1 MALSTAFQT
10 KQNTRVIIGTEVTM
24 GTACDEDSGVTI
36 EMPVTDYSFDEIHKH
51 SLSVAPPRTGSGAFT
66 QSDDM
71 VKWQRHDRMFDISL
85 TFHGTKQAID
95 RVCLALF
102 EDGSS
107 PNALLGSMPDTTD
120 FRDGQ
125 SNIVP
130 VTLWFENAAHA
141 GVGTE
146 LYFTSCICTGL
157 TLSGDISSNG
167 GVVMCTAT
175 FSTAYAPT
183 EAALTI
189 EATSATNTVISD
201 QTTMFNMH
209 DLTVETLNEQDLLLY
224 SFELAIAR
232 PVNRI
237 GFDNGSNFKPQGYS
251 VGGYE
256 VTGSLTC
263 KRDAESLE
271 AIDTDMATPK
281 ALALSA
287 GDVFQIDAPKVIID
301 SAGISLDDDGWKQTI
316 PLVFTYDSAATSNTI
331 VSIKTA

>member
-1 MALSTAFQT
+1 MAISSAFQT

-51 SLSVAPPRTGSGAFT
+51 SLSVAPPRTGSGALT

-71 VKWQRHDRMFDISL
+71 VKWQRHDRMFDVSIS
-85 TFHGTKQAID
+85 FHGTAQSIN

-102 EDGSS
+102 GDGDGT
-107 PNALLGSMPDTTD
+107 NTLIGSMPSITD
-120 FRDGQ
+120 FRDGVA
-125 SNIVP
+125 NIVP
-130 VTLWFENAAHA
+130 VTLWFENSAHA
-141 GVGTE
+141 GQNTD

-167 GVVMCTAT
+167 GVVMATAT
-175 FSTAYAPT
+175 FQTGYAPT

-201 QTTMFNMH
+201 QITMFNMH

-237 GFDNGSNFKPQGYS
+237 GFDNGSNFKPQGYAL
-251 VGGYE
+251 GGYE

-271 AIDTDMATPK
+271 AIDTDMASPK

-287 GDVFQIDAPKVIID
+287 GDVFQIDAPKCIID
-301 SAGISLDDDGWKQTI
+301 SAGISLDDDGWKQSI
-316 PLVFTYDSAATSNTI
+316 PFRCVYSGATTSTI
-331 VSIKTA
+331 VEIKTA

>member
-10 KQNTRVIIGTEVTM
+10 KQNTNVVIGTEVTM
-24 GTACDEDSGVTI
+24 GTATLAAGTTL

-51 SLSVAPPRTGSGAFT
+51 SLSVAPPRVGSGAFT

-71 VKWQRHDRMFDISL
+71 VKWQRHDRMFDISI
-85 TFHGTKQAID
+85 TFHASAQAID

-107 PNALLGSMPDTTD
+107 PNVLTGDMPDTTD

-130 VTLWFENAAHA
+130 VTLWFENSAHA
-141 GVGTE
+141 GEGTD
-146 LYFTSCICTGL
+146 LYFTSCLCTGL
-157 TLSGDISSNG
+157 TLTGDIASNG

-175 FSTAYAPT
+175 FQTGYAPT
-183 EAALTI
+183 EGALTF
-189 EATSATNTVISD
+189 TGGTHTLLSA
-201 QTTMFNMH
+201 QQTMFNMH

-237 GFDNGSNFKPQGYS
+237 GFDNGSNFKPQGYAL
-251 VGGYE
+251 GGYE

-287 GDVFQIDAPKVIID
+287 GDVFQIDAPKVMID
-301 SAGISLDDDGWKQTI
+301 TAGISLDDDGWKQTI
-316 PLVFTYDSAATSNTI
+316 PFRCTYSGATTSTI

>member
-10 KQNTRVIIGTEVTM
+10 KQNTNVVIGTEVTM
-24 GTACDEDSGVTI
+24 GTATVAAGTTI

-71 VKWQRHDRMFDISL
+71 VKWQRHDRMFDISI
-85 TFHGTKQAID
+85 TFHSTAQAIN

-102 EDGSS
+102 GDGDGT
-107 PNALLGSMPDTTD
+107 NTLIGSMPSVTD

-125 SNIVP
+125 SNAVP
-130 VTLWFENAAHA
+130 VTLWFENSGHA
-141 GVGTE
+141 GESTD

-157 TLSGDISSNG
+157 TLSGDIASNG
-167 GVVMCTAT
+167 GVVMATAT
-175 FSTAYAPT
+175 FQTAYAPT
-183 EAALTI
+183 EGTLTFTGGTHTLLT
-189 EATSATNTVISD
+189 A

-224 SFELAIAR
+224 GFELSIAR

-237 GFDNGSNFKPQGYS
+237 GFDNSSNFKPMGYS
-251 VGGYE
+251 LGGYE

-263 KRDAESLE
+263 KRDAESTD
-271 AIDTDMATPK
+271 AIDTSTPV

-287 GDVFQIDAPKVIID
+287 GDVYQIDAPKCVVD
-301 SAGISLDDDGWKQTI
+301 SSGISMDDDGWKQTI
-316 PLVFTYDSAATSNTI
+316 PFICTYSGATTSTI

>member
-10 KQNTRVIIGTEVTM
+10 KQNANVVIGTEVTM
-24 GTACDEDSGVTI
+24 GTATVAAGTTI

-71 VKWQRHDRMFDISL
+71 VKWQRHDRMFDISI
-85 TFHGTKQAID
+85 TFHSTAQSIN
-95 RVCLALF
+95 RVCGALF
-102 EDGSS
+102 GDSDGT
-107 PNALLGSMPDTTD
+107 NTLIGSMPSIVD

-125 SNIVP
+125 SNAVP
-130 VTLWFENAAHA
+130 VTLWFENSAHA
-141 GVGTE
+141 GAATD

-157 TLSGDISSNG
+157 TLSGDIAANG
-167 GVVMCTAT
+167 GVVMATAT
-175 FSTAYAPT
+175 FQTGYAPT
-183 EAALTI
+183 EGALTFTGGTHTLLT
-189 EATSATNTVISD
+189 A

-224 SFELAIAR
+224 SFELTIAR

-237 GFDNGSNFKPQGYS
+237 GFDNGSNFKPMGYS
-251 VGGYE
+251 LGGYE

-263 KRDAESLE
+263 KRDAESTD
-271 AIDTDMATPK
+271 AIDTSTPV

-287 GDVFQIDAPKVIID
+287 GDVYQIDAPKCVVD
-301 SAGISLDDDGWKQTI
+301 NSGISFDDDGWKQTI
-316 PLVFTYDSAATSNTI
+316 PFRCTYSGATSNTI
-331 VSIKTA
+331 VEIKTA

>member
-10 KQNTRVIIGTEVTM
+10 KQNTNVVIGTEVTM
-24 GTACDEDSGVTI
+24 GTATLAAGTTL

-51 SLSVAPPRTGSGAFT
+51 SLSVAPPRVGSGAFT

-71 VKWQRHDRMFDISL
+71 VKWQRHDRMFDISI
-85 TFHGTKQAID
+85 TFHASAQAID

-107 PNALLGSMPDTTD
+107 PNALTGDMPDTTD

-130 VTLWFENAAHA
+130 VTLWFENSAHA
-141 GVGTE
+141 GEGTD
-146 LYFTSCICTGL
+146 LYFTSCLCTGL
-157 TLSGDISSNG
+157 TLTGDIASNG

-175 FSTAYAPT
+175 FQTGYAPT
-183 EAALTI
+183 EGALTF
-189 EATSATNTVISD
+189 TGGTHTLLSA
-201 QTTMFNMH
+201 QQTMFNMH

-237 GFDNGSNFKPQGYS
+237 GFDNGSNFKPQGYAL
-251 VGGYE
+251 GGYE

-287 GDVFQIDAPKVIID
+287 GDVFQIDAPKVMID
-301 SAGISLDDDGWKQTI
+301 TAGISLDDDGWKQTI
-316 PLVFTYDSAATSNTI
+316 PFRCTYSGATTSTI

>member
-1 MALSTAFQT
+1 MTLSTAFQT
-10 KQNTRVIIGTEVTM
+10 KQNTKVIIGTEATM
-24 GTACDEDSGVTI
+24 GTAALATANSI

-71 VKWQRHDRMFDISL
+71 VKWQRHDRMYDISI
-85 TFHGTKQAID
+85 TFHGTAQSIN

-102 EDGSS
+102 GDGDGT
-107 PNALLGSMPDTTD
+107 NTLIGSMPSVTD

-125 SNIVP
+125 SNTVP
-130 VTLWFENAAHA
+130 VTLWFENSAHA
-141 GVGTE
+141 GSGTD
-146 LYFTSCICTGL
+146 LFFTSCMCTGL
-157 TLSGDISSNG
+157 TLSGDIASNG

-175 FSTAYAPT
+175 FQTGYQPT
-183 EAALTI
+183 ESALTFGGGGG
-189 EATSATNTVISD
+189 THTVISD

-224 SFELAIAR
+224 SFELSIQR

-237 GFDNGSNFKPQGYS
+237 GFDNGSNFKPHGYAL
-251 VGGYE
+251 GGYE

-263 KRDAESLE
+263 KRDSESLE
-271 AIDTDMATPK
+271 AIDADMATPQ

-287 GDVFQIDAPKVIID
+287 GDVFQIDAPKCIID
-301 SAGISLDDDGWKQTI
+301 TSSISFDDDGWKQTI
-316 PLVFTYDSAATSNTI
+316 PFMCTYSGATSSTI

>member
-24 GTACDEDSGVTI
+24 GTPCNEDSGVTI

-51 SLSVAPPRTGSGAFT
+51 SLSVAPPRAGAGAFT

-71 VKWQRHDRMFDISL
+71 VKWQRHDRMFDISI
-85 TFHGTKQAID
+85 TFHATAQAIN
-95 RVCLALF
+95 RVCGALYGDD
-102 EDGSS
+102 DGT
-107 PNALLGSMPDTTD
+107 NTLIGSMPAITH
-120 FRDGQ
+120 FKDGV
-125 SNIVP
+125 SNAVP
-130 VTLWFENAAHA
+130 VTLWFENASHA
-141 GVGTE
+141 GEGTD
-146 LYFTSCICTGL
+146 LFFTSCVCTSL
-157 TLSGDISSNG
+157 TLTGDIASNG
-167 GVVMCTAT
+167 GVVMGTAT
-175 FSTAYAPT
+175 FQTAYQPT

-189 EATSATNTVISD
+189 ESTSGQNTLISD

-224 SFELAIAR
+224 SFDLNIAR

-237 GFDNGSNFKPQGYS
+237 GFDNSSNFKPMGYS
-251 VGGYE
+251 LGGYE

-271 AIDTDMATPK
+271 AIDTDMSVPK

-287 GDVFQIDAPKVIID
+287 GDVFQIDAPKVFID
-301 SAGISLDDDGWKQTI
+301 GAGISMDDDGWKQTI
-316 PLVFTYDSAATSNTI
+316 PFRCTYSGATSSTI

>member
-1 MALSTAFQT
+1 MAKSATFQT
-10 KQNTRVIIGTEVTM
+10 KQNTTVVIGTEVTM
-24 GTACDEDSGVTI
+24 GTATVAAGTTL
-36 EMPVTDYSFDEIHKH
+36 EMPVTDYSFSEIKKH
-51 SLSVAPPRTGSGAFT
+51 SLSVAPPRSGTGAFT

-71 VKWQRHDRMFDISL
+71 VKWQRHDRMYDISI
-85 TFHGTKQAID
+85 TFHGTAKAID

-102 EDGSS
+102 EDGST
-107 PNALLGSMPDTTD
+107 PNALLGSAPIVTS
-120 FRDGQ
+120 FVHGA

-130 VTLWFENAAHA
+130 VTLWFENSGHDGNA
-141 GVGTE
+141 VDM
-146 LYFTSCICTGL
+146 YFTSCVCTGL
-157 TLSGDISSNG
+157 TLTGDIGSNG
-167 GVVMCTAT
+167 GVVMGTAT
-175 FSTAYAPT
+175 FQTAYAPT
-183 EAALTI
+183 EGALTFSGGGG
-189 EATSATNTVISD
+189 THPVISD

-263 KRDAESLE
+263 KRDAESTD
-271 AIDTDMATPK
+271 AIDTSTPV

-287 GDVFQIDAPKVIID
+287 GDVFQIDAPKVYAD
-301 SAGISLDDDGWKQTI
+301 TSAISFDDDGWKQTI
-316 PLVFTYDSAATSNTI
+316 PLRFTYDSAATTSTI
-331 VSIKTA
+331 VEIKTA

>member
-10 KQNTRVIIGTEVTM
+10 KQNTRVIIGTEATM
-24 GTACDEDSGVTI
+24 GTPASEDTAATI

-71 VKWQRHDRMFDISL
+71 VKWQRHDRMFDISI
-85 TFHGTKQAID
+85 TFHGTAQAIN
-95 RVCLALF
+95 RVCGALF
-102 EDGSS
+102 GDDDGT
-107 PNALLGSMPDTTD
+107 NTLIGSMPSVTD
-120 FRDGQ
+120 FRHGQ
-125 SNIVP
+125 SNAVP
-130 VTLWFENAAHA
+130 VTLWFENSAHA
-141 GVGTE
+141 GQGTDM
-146 LYFTSCICTGL
+146 YFTSCLCTGL
-157 TLSGDISSNG
+157 TLSGDIGSNG
-167 GVVMCTAT
+167 GVVMATAT
-175 FSTAYAPT
+175 FQTAYAPT
-183 EAALTI
+183 EAAFTLET
-189 EATSATNTVISD
+189 TSATNTAISD

-263 KRDAESLE
+263 KRDAESTD
-271 AIDTDMATPK
+271 AIDTATPV

-287 GDVFQIDAPKVIID
+287 GDVYQIDAPKCVVD
-301 SAGISLDDDGWKQTI
+301 ASSISMDDDGWKQTI
-316 PLVFTYDSAATSNTI
+316 PFRCTYSGATSATI

>member
-10 KQNTRVIIGTEVTM
+10 KQNANVVIGTEVTM
-24 GTACDEDSGVTI
+24 GTATVAAGTTI

-71 VKWQRHDRMFDISL
+71 VKWQRHDRMFDISI
-85 TFHGTKQAID
+85 TFHSTAQAIN
-95 RVCLALF
+95 RVCGALF
-102 EDGSS
+102 GDSDGT
-107 PNALLGSMPDTTD
+107 NTLIGSMPSVVD

-125 SNIVP
+125 SNAVP
-130 VTLWFENAAHA
+130 VTLWFENSAHA
-141 GVGTE
+141 GVGTD

-157 TLSGDISSNG
+157 TLSGDIASNG
-167 GVVMCTAT
+167 GVVMATAT
-175 FSTAYAPT
+175 FQTGYAPT
-183 EAALTI
+183 EGALTFTGGTHTLLT
-189 EATSATNTVISD
+189 A

-224 SFELAIAR
+224 GFELAIAR

-237 GFDNGSNFKPQGYS
+237 GFDNGSNFKPMGYS
-251 VGGYE
+251 IGGYE

-263 KRDAESLE
+263 KRDAESTD
-271 AIDTDMATPK
+271 AIDTSTPV

-287 GDVFQIDAPKVIID
+287 GDVYQIDAPKVYVD
-301 SAGISLDDDGWKQTI
+301 SSGISFDDDGWKQTI
-316 PLVFTYDSAATSNTI
+316 PFRCTYTGATSNTI

>member
-10 KQNTRVIIGTEVTM
+10 KQNANVVIGTEVTM
-24 GTACDEDSGVTI
+24 GTATVASGTTI

-71 VKWQRHDRMFDISL
+71 VKWQRHDRMFDISI
-85 TFHGTKQAID
+85 TFHSTAQAIN
-95 RVCLALF
+95 RVCGALF
-102 EDGSS
+102 GDSDGT
-107 PNALLGSMPDTTD
+107 NTLIGSMPSVVD

-125 SNIVP
+125 SNAVP
-130 VTLWFENAAHA
+130 VTLWFENSAHA
-141 GVGTE
+141 GVGTD

-157 TLSGDISSNG
+157 TLSGDIASNG
-167 GVVMCTAT
+167 GVVMATAT
-175 FSTAYAPT
+175 FQTGYAPT
-183 EAALTI
+183 EGALTFTGGTHTLLT
-189 EATSATNTVISD
+189 A

-224 SFELAIAR
+224 GFELAIAR

-237 GFDNGSNFKPQGYS
+237 GFDNGSNFKPMGYS
-251 VGGYE
+251 IGGYE

-263 KRDAESLE
+263 KRDAESTD
-271 AIDTDMATPK
+271 AIDTSTPV

-287 GDVFQIDAPKVIID
+287 GDVYQIDAPKVYVD
-301 SAGISLDDDGWKQTI
+301 SSGISFDDDGWKQTI
-316 PLVFTYDSAATSNTI
+316 PFICTYTGATSNTI

>member
-10 KQNTRVIIGTEVTM
+10 KQNTRVIIGTEATL
-24 GTACDEDSGVTI
+24 GTAALATANSI

-71 VKWQRHDRMFDISL
+71 VKWQRHDRMFDVSI
-85 TFHGTKQAID
+85 TFHGTAQAIN
-95 RVCLALF
+95 RVCLTLF
-102 EDGSS
+102 EDGDGT
-107 PNALLGSMPDTTD
+107 NVLQGDMPDTTD

-125 SNIVP
+125 SNTVP
-130 VTLWFENAAHA
+130 VTLWFENSAHA
-141 GVGTE
+141 GEGTDM
-146 LYFTSCICTGL
+146 YFTSCICTGL
-157 TLSGDISSNG
+157 TLTGDIASNG

-175 FSTAYAPT
+175 FQTGYAPT
-183 EAALTI
+183 QGALTFSGGGG
-189 EATSATNTVISD
+189 THTVISD

-224 SFELAIAR
+224 GFELAIAR

-237 GFDNGSNFKPQGYS
+237 GFDNGSNFKPMGYAL
-251 VGGYE
+251 GGYE

-271 AIDTDMATPK
+271 AIDADMSSAQ

-287 GDVFQIDAPKVIID
+287 GDVFQIDAPKVYID
-301 SAGISLDDDGWKQTI
+301 TAGISMDDDGWKQTI
-316 PLVFTYDSAATSNTI
+316 PFRCTYSGATTSTI

>member
-10 KQNTRVIIGTEVTM
+10 KQNTRVIIGTEATV
-24 GTACDEDSGVTI
+24 GTAALATADSI

-51 SLSVAPPRTGSGAFT
+51 SLSVAPPRTGSGGFT

-71 VKWQRHDRMFDISL
+71 VKWQRHDRMFDISI
-85 TFHGTKQAID
+85 TFHGTAQAIN
-95 RVCLALF
+95 RVCETLF
-102 EDGSS
+102 EDG
-107 PNALLGSMPDTTD
+107 NGTNTLQGDMPDTTS
-120 FRDGQ
+120 FVDGV
-125 SNIVP
+125 SNTVP
-130 VTLWFENAAHA
+130 VTLWFENSAHA
-141 GVGTE
+141 GEGTDM
-146 LYFTSCICTGL
+146 YFTSCLCTGL
-157 TLSGDISSNG
+157 TLSGDIGSNG
-167 GVVMCTAT
+167 GVVMGTAT
-175 FSTAYAPT
+175 FQTAYAPT
-183 EAALTI
+183 EGALTFSGGGG
-189 EATSATNTVISD
+189 THTVISE

-263 KRDAESLE
+263 KRDAESTD
-271 AIDTDMATPK
+271 AIDTSTPV

-287 GDVFQIDAPKVIID
+287 GDVFQIDAPKVYAD
-301 SAGISLDDDGWKQTI
+301 TSAISFDDDGWKQTI
-316 PLVFTYDSAATSNTI
+316 PLRFTYDSAATTSTI
-331 VSIKTA
+331 VEIKTA

>member
-10 KQNTRVIIGTEVTM
+10 KQNTRVIIGTEATV
-24 GTACDEDSGVTI
+24 GTAALATADSI
-36 EMPVTDYSFDEIHKH
+36 EMPVTDYSFDEIKKH

-71 VKWQRHDRMFDISL
+71 VKWVRHDRMFDISM
-85 TFHGTKQAID
+85 TFHATAQAIN

-102 EDGSS
+102 EDGAS
-107 PNALLGSMPDTTD
+107 PNTLQGDMPDTTS
-120 FRDGQ
+120 FVDGV

-130 VTLWFENAAHA
+130 VTLWFENSSHA
-141 GVGTE
+141 GEGTDM
-146 LYFTSCICTGL
+146 YFTSCLCTGL
-157 TLSGDISSNG
+157 TLTGDIASNG

-175 FSTAYAPT
+175 FQTGYVPT
-183 EAALTI
+183 EAALTFSGGGG
-189 EATSATNTVISD
+189 THTVISD

-224 SFELAIAR
+224 GFDLNIAR

-251 VGGYE
+251 LGGYE

-263 KRDAESLE
+263 KRDAESTD
-271 AIDTDMATPK
+271 AIDTSTAV

-287 GDVFQIDAPKVIID
+287 GDVFQIDAPKVYVD
-301 SAGISLDDDGWKQTI
+301 NSAISFDDDGWKQTI
-316 PLVFTYDSAATSNTI
+316 PFRCTYSGATSSTI

>member
-10 KQNTRVIIGTEVTM
+10 KQNANVVIGTEVTM
-24 GTACDEDSGVTI
+24 GTATVAAGTTI

-71 VKWQRHDRMFDISL
+71 VKWQRHDRMFDISI
-85 TFHGTKQAID
+85 TFHSTAQAIN
-95 RVCLALF
+95 RVCGALF
-102 EDGSS
+102 GDSDGT
-107 PNALLGSMPDTTD
+107 NTLIGSMPSVVD

-125 SNIVP
+125 SNAVP
-130 VTLWFENAAHA
+130 VTLWFENSAHA
-141 GVGTE
+141 GVGTD

-157 TLSGDISSNG
+157 TLSGDIASNG
-167 GVVMCTAT
+167 GVVMATAT
-175 FSTAYAPT
+175 FQTGYAPT
-183 EAALTI
+183 EGALTFTGGTHTLLT
-189 EATSATNTVISD
+189 A

-224 SFELAIAR
+224 GFELAIAR

-237 GFDNGSNFKPQGYS
+237 GFDNGSNFKPMGYS
-251 VGGYE
+251 IGGYE

-263 KRDAESLE
+263 KRDAESTD
-271 AIDTDMATPK
+271 AIDTSTPV

-287 GDVFQIDAPKVIID
+287 GDVYQIDAPKVYVD
-301 SAGISLDDDGWKQTI
+301 SSGISFDDDGWKQTI
-316 PLVFTYDSAATSNTI
+316 PFICTYTGATSNTI

>member
-10 KQNTRVIIGTEVTM
+10 KQNTNVVIGTEVTM
-24 GTACDEDSGVTI
+24 GTATLAAGTTL

-51 SLSVAPPRTGSGAFT
+51 SLSVAPPRVGSGAFT

-71 VKWQRHDRMFDISL
+71 VKWQRHDRMFDISI
-85 TFHGTKQAID
+85 TFHASAQAID

-102 EDGSS
+102 EDGS
-107 PNALLGSMPDTTD
+107 PNALTGDMPDTTD

-130 VTLWFENAAHA
+130 VTLWFENSAHA
-141 GVGTE
+141 GEGTD
-146 LYFTSCICTGL
+146 LYFTSCLCTGL
-157 TLSGDISSNG
+157 TLTGDIASNG

-175 FSTAYAPT
+175 FQTGYAPT
-183 EAALTI
+183 EGALTF
-189 EATSATNTVISD
+189 TGGTHTLLSA
-201 QTTMFNMH
+201 QQTMFNMH

-237 GFDNGSNFKPQGYS
+237 GFDNGSNFKPQGYAL
-251 VGGYE
+251 GGYE

-287 GDVFQIDAPKVIID
+287 GDVFQIDAPKVMID
-301 SAGISLDDDGWKQTI
+301 TAGISLDDDGWKQTI
-316 PLVFTYDSAATSNTI
+316 PFRCTYSGATTSTI

>member
-10 KQNTRVIIGTEVTM
+10 KQNTNVIIGTEATV
-24 GTACDEDSGVTI
+24 GTAALATADSI

-51 SLSVAPPRTGSGAFT
+51 SLSVAPPRTGSGSFT

-85 TFHGTKQAID
+85 TFHATAQAIN

-107 PNALLGSMPDTTD
+107 PNTLQGDMPDTTSFVD
-120 FRDGQ
+120 AV
-125 SNIVP
+125 SNTVP
-130 VTLWFENAAHA
+130 VTIWFENSAHA
-141 GVGTE
+141 GEGTDM
-146 LYFTSCICTGL
+146 YFTSCLCTGL
-157 TLSGDISSNG
+157 TLSGDINSNG

-175 FSTAYAPT
+175 FQTGYAPT
-183 EAALTI
+183 EATLTFSGGGG
-189 EATSATNTVISD
+189 THTVISD

-224 SFELAIAR
+224 GFELAITR

-237 GFDNGSNFKPQGYS
+237 GFDNGSNFKPQGYAL
-251 VGGYE
+251 GGYE

-263 KRDAESLE
+263 KRDAESTD
-271 AIDTDMATPK
+271 AIDTSTPV

-287 GDVFQIDAPKVIID
+287 GDVYQIDAPKVYVD
-301 SAGISLDDDGWKQTI
+301 SSAISFDDDGWKQTI
-316 PLVFTYDSAATSNTI
+316 PFICTYSGASTSTI
-331 VSIKTA
+331 VEIKTA

>member
-1 MALSTAFQT
+1 MAISTAFQT
-10 KQNTRVIIGTEVTM
+10 KQNTNVVIGTEVTM
-24 GTACDEDSGVTI
+24 GTATLAAGTTL

-51 SLSVAPPRTGSGAFT
+51 SLSVAPPRVGSGAFT

-71 VKWQRHDRMFDISL
+71 VKWQRHDRMFDISI
-85 TFHGTKQAID
+85 TFHASAQAID

-102 EDGSS
+102 EDGAS
-107 PNALLGSMPDTTD
+107 PNALTGDMPDTTD

-130 VTLWFENAAHA
+130 VTLWFENSAHA
-141 GVGTE
+141 GNGTDTI
-146 LYFTSCICTGL
+146 FKSCICTGM
-157 TLSGDISSNG
+157 TLSGDIASNG
-167 GVVMCTAT
+167 GVVLCTAT
-175 FSTAYAPT
+175 FSTGYAPT
-183 EAALTI
+183 QAALTF
-189 EATSATNTVISD
+189 TGGTHTLLSA
-201 QTTMFNMH
+201 QQTMFNMH

-224 SFELAIAR
+224 SFELSIAR

-237 GFDNGSNFKPQGYS
+237 GFDNGSDFKPQGYS
-251 VGGYE
+251 LGGYE

-271 AIDTDMATPK
+271 AIDADMSSPQ

-287 GDVFQIDAPKVIID
+287 GDVFQIDAPKVMID
-301 SAGISLDDDGWKQTI
+301 AAGISLDDDGWKQTI
-316 PLVFTYDSAATSNTI
+316 PFRCTYAGATTSTI

>member
-10 KQNTRVIIGTEVTM
+10 KQNTRVIIGDEANM
-24 GTACDEDSGVTI
+24 GTAASEDTAATI

-71 VKWQRHDRMFDISL
+71 VKWQRHDRMYDISI
-85 TFHGTKQAID
+85 TFHGTAQSIN
-95 RVCLALF
+95 RVCKALF
-102 EDGSS
+102 GDGDGT
-107 PNALLGSMPDTTD
+107 NTLIGSMPSITD

-125 SNIVP
+125 SNSVP

-141 GVGTE
+141 GQGTDM
-146 LYFTSCICTGL
+146 YFTSCLCTGL
-157 TLSGDISSNG
+157 TLSGDIASNG

-175 FSTAYAPT
+175 FQTGYQPT

-189 EATSATNTVISD
+189 ESTSATNTAISD

-209 DLTVETLNEQDLLLY
+209 DLTVETLNAQDLLLY

-237 GFDNGSNFKPQGYS
+237 GFDNGSNFKPMGYS

-271 AIDTDMATPK
+271 AIDADMATPQ

-287 GDVFQIDAPKVIID
+287 GDVYQIDAPKCIID
-301 SAGISLDDDGWKQTI
+301 AASISMDDDGWKQTI
-316 PLVFTYDSAATSNTI
+316 PFRCTYSGAATSTI

>member
-10 KQNTRVIIGTEVTM
+10 KQNTKVIIGTEATL
-24 GTACDEDSGVTI
+24 GTAALATADSI

-51 SLSVAPPRTGSGAFT
+51 SLSVAPPRTGAGAFT

-71 VKWQRHDRMFDISL
+71 VKWQRHDRMFDVSI
-85 TFHGTKQAID
+85 TFHGTAQAIN
-95 RVCLALF
+95 RVCLTLF
-102 EDGSS
+102 GDGDGT
-107 PNALLGSMPDTTD
+107 NTLIGSMPSVTD
-120 FRDGQ
+120 FRHGQ
-125 SNIVP
+125 SNAVP
-130 VTLWFENAAHA
+130 VTLWFENSAHA
-141 GVGTE
+141 GQDTDM
-146 LYFTSCICTGL
+146 YFTSCLCTGL

-167 GVVMCTAT
+167 AVVMCTAT
-175 FSTAYAPT
+175 FQTGYQPT
-183 EAALTI
+183 QGALTFSGGGG
-189 EATSATNTVISD
+189 THTVISD

-232 PVNRI
+232 PINRI
-237 GFDNGSNFKPQGYS
+237 GFDNDNSFRPMGYS
-251 VGGYE
+251 LGGYE

-287 GDVFQIDAPKVIID
+287 GDVYQIDAPKVIID
-301 SAGISLDDDGWKQTI
+301 SAGISYDDDGWKQTI
-316 PLVFTYDSAATSNTI
+316 PFRCTYSGATSSTI

>member
-10 KQNTRVIIGTEVTM
+10 KQNTNVIIGTEATV
-24 GTACDEDSGVTI
+24 GTAALATADSI

-51 SLSVAPPRTGSGAFT
+51 SLSVAPPRTGSGSFT

-71 VKWQRHDRMFDISL
+71 VKWQRHDSMCDISM
-85 TFHGTKQAID
+85 TFHATAQAIN

-102 EDGSS
+102 EDGAS
-107 PNALLGSMPDTTD
+107 PNTLQGDMPDTTSFVD
-120 FRDGQ
+120 AV

-130 VTLWFENAAHA
+130 VTIWFENSAHA
-141 GVGTE
+141 GEGTDM
-146 LYFTSCICTGL
+146 YFTSCLCTGL
-157 TLSGDISSNG
+157 SFSGDISGNG
-167 GVVMCTAT
+167 GVVLCTAT
-175 FSTAYAPT
+175 FQTAYAPT
-183 EAALTI
+183 Q
-189 EATSATNTVISD
+189 ATLSFSGGGGTHTVISD

-224 SFELAIAR
+224 GFELAIAR

-237 GFDNGSNFKPQGYS
+237 GFDNGSNFKPQGYAL
-251 VGGYE
+251 GGYE

-263 KRDAESLE
+263 KRDAESTD
-271 AIDTDMATPK
+271 AIDTSTPV

-287 GDVFQIDAPKVIID
+287 GDVFQIDAPKVMVD
-301 SAGISLDDDGWKQTI
+301 GSGISYDDDGWKQTI
-316 PLVFTYDSAATSNTI
+316 PFRCTYSGATTSTI